1 MLNQSALFQIEKNN
15 GLSTKNE
22 MTMKE
27 ESFSFFSTDTQERK
41 AESQPIFGTL
51 PFAYNAIQ
59 RFVKVKGPNFA
70 FASNNCNYIHNN
82 PLNLHMK
89 KILLFVAFFG
99 FAVLFCNAQ
108 IAKKE
113 PMLFQKNS
121 ISNNTTHQVNE
132 LPDRSILKKLSE
144 SNHTFDLKKKVNI
157 DGEKHW
163 YALENEKNEIY
174 WNNVNCNKLIIE
186 FQKDYSPENS
196 DVKNFL
202 QKTSL
207 SKVIE
212 KSMFPEIQNFY
223 VFEITNS
230 DKSKVLSIIKYAK
243 EFDFVINAEPV
254 AIFKKSLCQPND
266 PYYSQ
271 QWGPYVMYADSVW
284 CYFTGGSKNW
294 LAVIDDAVDW
304 YHEDLYD
311 AVWYG
316 YDFGMNDA
324 DPTPDNDNQE
334 HGTHVTGTVGA
345 TINNGMGVAGMLVD
359 TIYFAKVSDNN
370 STLSNTGIVNAI
382 NSIASNPKIRVINMS
397 LGAYSQNSALETAL
411 QNAYNN
417 GKLLIA
423 AAGNDAVSNPMYP
436 AAYNVV
442 ISVSAVGVDAGGNL
456 TDASYSNYGS
466 TIDVSAPGGGSSTEY
481 QIMSTLPSN
490 NYGGMQ
496 GTSMASPHVTGV
508 AGLVFAINPLLTN
521 TQARSIIE
529 QQVFDLGTTG
539 WDPLF
544 GSGMVCAWCAFEEA
558 CNQLSINISAGGST
572 TFCSGGSVTLNG
584 VNNSG
589 ISYQWQKNGIDISG
603 AISNSYTVTQGG
615 TYSLKIQT
623 LGGVCEAYSNSI
635 VITVNSL
642 PASAGAISGTATVCQ
657 GQNSVSYTVPTIAN
671 ATSYIWT
678 LPSGAMGTSST
689 NSITVNYG
697 ISAISGNIT
706 VKGNNTCGVGTTSTL
721 PITIN
726 VLPQNAGSITGT
738 TTVCQGQSSVSY
750 TVPTIANATSYI
762 WTLPSGTTGTSSTN
776 SINVNYG
783 TSAVSG
789 NITVKGNNTC
799 GVGTTSTLPITINV
813 LPQNAGSITG
823 TTTVCQGQSFV
834 TYTVP
839 TIPYANSYVWS
850 LPSGATGT
858 SSTNSINV
866 NFSTS
871 AVSGNITVKG
881 NNTCGD
887 GATANLPITI
897 NVLPQNAGSIT
908 GTTTVCQGQSSVTYT
923 VPTIPYANSYVWSLP
938 SGATGTSS
946 TNSINVNFST
956 SAVSGNITVKGN
968 NTCGDGT
975 TASLSIT
982 VNSKPPTPIISLI
995 GYVLHSDAPIDN
1007 QWYDQTGPI
1016 AGATN
1021 QEYTVTVDGDYYV
1034 IVSSLG
1040 CSSDPS
1046 NTINVMVTGIELV
1059 DDSKVIKVYPN
1070 PVSNELTIEIE
1081 GNSDKLDFEILNAIG
1096 QVVFKG
1102 NFIEKTTLHTT
1113 NFAPGVYLIKLE
1125 NGKTFEFKKIIKE

>member
-1 MLNQSALFQIEKNN
+1 
-15 GLSTKNE
+15 
-22 MTMKE
+22 
-27 ESFSFFSTDTQERK
+27 
-41 AESQPIFGTL
+41 
-51 PFAYNAIQ
+51 
-59 RFVKVKGPNFA
+59 
-70 FASNNCNYIHNN
+70 
-82 PLNLHMK
+82 MK

-99 FAVLFCNAQ
+99 FTVLFCNAQ

-121 ISNNTTHQVNE
+121 ISNNTTLQVNE

-157 DGEKHW
+157 DEEKHW
-163 YALENEKNEIY
+163 YALENERNELY

-186 FQKDYSPENS
+186 FQKNYSLENS
-196 DVKNFL
+196 DVKDFL
-202 QKTSL
+202 QKFSL

-212 KSMFPEIQNFY
+212 KSMFPEVQNFY

-230 DKSKVLSIIKYAK
+230 DKSKVLSIIRYAK
-243 EFDFVINAEPV
+243 EFDFVIIAEPV
-254 AIFKKSLCQPND
+254 AIFKKSVCEPND
-266 PYYSQ
+266 PFYSQ

-324 DPTPDNDNQE
+324 DPTPDNGQE

-345 TINNGMGVAGMLVD
+345 TINNGFGVAGMIVD
-359 TIYFAKVSDNN
+359 TIYFAKVADNTSN
-370 STLSNTGIVNAI
+370 LSNTGIVNAL

-397 LGAYSQNSALETAL
+397 LGSYSPNSALESAL

-436 AAYNVV
+436 AAYTLV

-466 TIDVSAPGGGSSTEY
+466 TIDVSAPGGESSTEY
-481 QIMSTLPSN
+481 PIISTLPSN

-521 TQARSIIE
+521 NQARSIIE

-558 CNQLSINISAGGST
+558 CNQLSINISSGGST
-572 TFCSGGSVTLNG
+572 TFCSGGSVTLTS

-603 AISNSYTVTQGG
+603 AISNSYTATQAG

-678 LPSGAMGTSST
+678 LPSGATGTSST

-697 ISAISGNIT
+697 ASAISGNIT
-706 VKGNNTCGVGTTSTL
+706 VKGNNTCGVGTTSTVQ
-721 PITIN
+721 ITIN

-738 TTVCQGQSSVSY
+738 TTVCQGQSSV
-750 TVPTIANATSYI
+750 
-762 WTLPSGTTGTSSTN
+762 
-776 SINVNYG
+776 
-783 TSAVSG
+783 
-789 NITVKGNNTC
+789 
-799 GVGTTSTLPITINV
+799 
-813 LPQNAGSITG
+813 
-823 TTTVCQGQSFV
+823 

-839 TIPYANSYVWS
+839 IIPYANSYVWS
-850 LPSGATGT
+850 LPSGATGS

-887 GATANLPITI
+887 GAT
-897 NVLPQNAGSIT
+897 SI
-908 GTTTVCQGQSSVTYT
+908 
-923 VPTIPYANSYVWSLP
+923 
-938 SGATGTSS
+938 
-946 TNSINVNFST
+946 
-956 SAVSGNITVKGN
+956 
-968 NTCGDGT
+968 
-975 TASLSIT
+975 LSIT

-995 GYVLHSDAPIDN
+995 GSVLHSDAPIGN
-1007 QWYDQTGPI
+1007 QWYDQTGSI
-1016 AGATN
+1016 SGATN
-1021 QEYTVTVDGDYYV
+1021 QDYTVTIDGDYYV

-1046 NTINVMVTGIELV
+1046 NTINVTVTGIELI
-1059 DDSKVIKVYPN
+1059 DDSKIIKVYPN
-1070 PVSNELTIEIE
+1070 PVLNELIIEIE
-1081 GNSDKLDFEILNAIG
+1081 GNSDKLDFEMLNAIG

-1102 NFIEKTTLHTT
+1102 DFVGKITVQTT

>member
-1 MLNQSALFQIEKNN
+1 MFNQSALFQIEKNN
-15 GLSTKNE
+15 GLRIKNE

-27 ESFSFFSTDTQERK
+27 EKFSLIADTKERK
-41 AESQPIFGTL
+41 EASRPTFGTL
-51 PFAYNAIQ
+51 PFARHASQ
-59 RFVKVKGPNFA
+59 SLVKVKGPIFA
-70 FASNNCNYIHNN
+70 FASNNCNYIHNH
-82 PLNLHMK
+82 PLNLYMK

-99 FAVLFCNAQ
+99 FAVLYCNAQ

-121 ISNNTTHQVNE
+121 TSNNTSLQVNE

-163 YALENEKNEIY
+163 YALENERNEIY

-186 FQKDYSPENS
+186 FQKNYSLENS
-196 DVKNFL
+196 DVNDFL

-324 DPTPDNDNQE
+324 DPTPDDGQE

-345 TINNGMGVAGMLVD
+345 TINNGIGVAGMLVD
-359 TIYFAKVSDNN
+359 TIYFAKATDNT
-370 STLSNTGIVNAI
+370 STFSNTAIVNAL

-397 LGAYSQNSALETAL
+397 LGGYSPNSALETAL

-417 GKLLIA
+417 GKLIIA
-423 AAGNDAVSNPMYP
+423 AAGNDAVSDPMYP
-436 AAYNVV
+436 AAYTVV

-466 TIDVSAPGGGSSTEY
+466 TIDVSAPGGESSTGY
-481 QIMSTLPSN
+481 PIISTLPSN
-490 NYGGMQ
+490 NYGGTDWQ

-572 TFCSGGSVTLNG
+572 TFCSGGAVTLNG

-603 AISNSYTVTQGG
+603 AISNSYTATQAG

-678 LPSGAMGTSST
+678 LPSGATGTSST
-689 NSITVNYG
+689 NSITVNY
-697 ISAISGNIT
+697 STSSVSGNIT

-738 TTVCQGQSSVSY
+738 TTVCQGQSSVTY

-783 TSAVSG
+783 ISAVSG

-799 GVGTTSTLPITINV
+799 GVGTTSNLPITINV

-823 TTTVCQGQSFV
+823 TTAVCQGQSFV

-887 GATANLPITI
+887 GATA
-897 NVLPQNAGSIT
+897 
-908 GTTTVCQGQSSVTYT
+908 
-923 VPTIPYANSYVWSLP
+923 
-938 SGATGTSS
+938 
-946 TNSINVNFST
+946 
-956 SAVSGNITVKGN
+956 
-968 NTCGDGT
+968 
-975 TASLSIT
+975 SLSIT
-982 VNSKPPTPIISLI
+982 VNSKPPAPIISLI
-995 GYVLHSDAPIDN
+995 GYVLHSDAPTGN

-1070 PVSNELTIEIE
+1070 PVSNELIIEIE

-1102 NFIEKTTLHTT
+1102 NFIEKTTVHTT
-1113 NFAPGVYLIKLE
+1113 NFAPGVYLIKLK